1 MRLERIRNAVVS
13 HGGNLSWRRNVRLIS
28 DALVHIVIS
37 LNTLILVIRVKIRPR
52 SVLNVQVET
61 LPSVEEGWT
70 VCMWRCESCFWSDSN
85 GGRLKEFIL
94 KQMGAVG
101 FCRQGVSS
109 LLC

>member
-1 MRLERIRNAVVS
+1 MVS
-13 HGGNLSWRRNVRLIS
+13 HGGNLSWRRDDRLTS

-37 LNTLILVIRVKIRPR
+37 LNTPILVIRVKIRPR

-70 VCMWRCESCFWSDSN
+70 VCMWLCESCFWSDRN

-94 KQMGAVG
+94 KQMEGLG
-101 FCRQGVSS
+101 RQGVSS